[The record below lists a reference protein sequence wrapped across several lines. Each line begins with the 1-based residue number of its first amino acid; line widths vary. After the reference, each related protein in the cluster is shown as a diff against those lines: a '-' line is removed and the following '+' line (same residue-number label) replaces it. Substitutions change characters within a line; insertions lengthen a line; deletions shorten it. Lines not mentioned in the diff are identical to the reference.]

1 MERSK
6 DYKVFGIL
14 CIMVSIIA
22 VSFAYASLTHT
33 LKIKSAV
40 LKASPY
46 QFVDEKWDI
55 VFKNISKAK
64 TTGFAREVV
73 SPSFTSATSVANF
86 EVAFT
91 SPGDSMSYTFDVV
104 NQGTIDAAISAIQS
118 YKPTCVGSDK
128 DCKSAKKYIKY
139 KVTYDD
145 GSDIKIGDILYSP
158 NNEYLG
164 FNSRKIKVTFEY
176 SGDIPKNE
184 IPVKDVLLKG
194 FETVM
199 LFEQSYNG

>member
-46 QFVDEKWDI
+46 QFVDEKWEI

-64 TTGFAREVV
+64 INGHARELS
-73 SPSFTSATSVANF
+73 SPDFNAATSVANF
-86 EVAFT
+86 EVVFT
-91 SPGDSMSYTFDVV
+91 SPGDSISYTFDVV
-104 NQGTIDAAISAIQS
+104 NQGTMDAAISDIQN
-118 YKPTCVGSDK
+118 YKPICIGSDR

-139 KVTYDD
+139 KITYDD
-145 GSDIKIGDILYSP
+145 GSEIKIGDILYSP
-158 NNEYLG
+158 DNEYLG
-164 FNSRKIKVTFEY
+164 FNSRKIKMTFEY
-176 SGDIPKNE
+176 SKDIPKNE
-184 IPVKDVLLKG
+184 IPIENVTLRG
-194 FETVM
+194 FETII
-199 LFEQSYNG
+199 LFEQNYIG